1 MADVLFGAWRTPGD
15 PWLSTGSF
23 ELSGGGYVQWT
34 RIGEADSSLHV
45 EINEGLDYG
54 EPMPTELVAALVE
67 LGWAEPTEEF
77 RNCWLHAHP
86 ADEDGFRA
94 AAEIVLDGAE
104 LVEQWQERRAG
115 PRPAVDSSAQRLTLS
130 ADSTTLTGHG
140 RTVRVTGDGGLTIE
154 GHDLGQEVAGSWGGG
169 LTEYE
174 FTRILGPAAVDK
186 LRSAAG
192 FGDQP
197 VLVAIRDRFA
207 DTSELESFLGEH
219 SIETTFW
226 SRVGF

>member
-1 MADVLFGAWRTPGD
+1 M
-15 PWLSTGSF
+15 
-23 ELSGGGYVQWT
+23 
-34 RIGEADSSLHV
+34 
-45 EINEGLDYG
+45 
-54 EPMPTELVAALVE
+54 
-67 LGWAEPTEEF
+67 
-77 RNCWLHAHP
+77 
-86 ADEDGFRA
+86 
-94 AAEIVLDGAE
+94 
-104 LVEQWQERRAG
+104 
-115 PRPAVDSSAQRLTLS
+115 
-130 ADSTTLTGHG
+130 
-140 RTVRVTGDGGLTIE
+140 TGDGGLTIE